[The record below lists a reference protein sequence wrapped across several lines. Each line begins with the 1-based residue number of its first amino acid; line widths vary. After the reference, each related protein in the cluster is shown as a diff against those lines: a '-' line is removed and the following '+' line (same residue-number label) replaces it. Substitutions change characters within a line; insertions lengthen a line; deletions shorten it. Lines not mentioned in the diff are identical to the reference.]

1 MIKIKCCLLLLQ
13 CFLDDQGAAD
23 LVINLIINNHSA
35 RTFRETVLLGVS
47 LLDGGN
53 MALQVDQLC

>member
-1 MIKIKCCLLLLQ
+1 MSLLQ